1 VTPDGSANPGDW
13 RFDVEPGKVVR
24 MDRTRETPPFEAVL
38 GSAEAVAGGRLAGEG
53 PAGRLP
59 LTPAMLREE
68 PSGNLFGL
76 TQDVG
81 MGWAPTDLGG
91 PQVVIVSTLGGV
103 RGDDGRPVALGYHTG
118 HWEIGLL
125 VREAANELREQGA
138 IPFAA
143 FCSDPCDGRTQ
154 GTTGMFDSLPYR
166 NDAAIVMRRQ
176 IRSLPTAA
184 GVMAVA
190 TCDKGLPAS
199 MLALAGCG
207 RLPGVV
213 VPGGVTLPAAGAE
226 DAGQVQSLGARFSHD
241 LITVDYAAAMGCRAC
256 GSPGGG
262 CQFLGTAA
270 TSQVVAEALG
280 LALPHA
286 ALAPSGEKAWY
297 ELGRRSALA
306 LLRLLALGIPVARI
320 LTRHALEN
328 AMLVHAAFGGST
340 NLLLHIPA
348 IAHAAGLVPPAVEDW
363 IRVNRATP
371 RLVDVLP
378 NGPRNHPTVMAY
390 MAGGVP
396 EVMLHLRRMGLLH
409 GEVLTATGGTL
420 DETLDWWEESER
432 RKTARA
438 RLAAAGV
445 PPDDVIMSPDA
456 ARRSGLTSTVVFPVG
471 NLAPEGSVIKATA
484 LDPSVVGADQVFRFR
499 GPARVFADE
508 REAIRA
514 VKGAGARPI
523 RPGDVVILIGNGPSG
538 TGMQE
543 TAQITFALK
552 YLPWGKRV
560 ALVTDGRFS
569 GVSTG
574 ACIGHVGPEALHGG
588 PIGRVRDDDLIEI
601 VIDRKALAGSVNL
614 VGAGGASLSP
624 ERCAALL
631 RERGPH
637 PDLAVHAALP
647 DDTRLWA
654 ALQRAS
660 GGTWAGCVYDVDRI
674 VAAVAAGMRTAN
686 GEPAAPGAP
695 QRSGAAR
702 KIAGRKRG
710 GSKRGARKTR
720 RAPGKR
726 PRRRG
731 RRRR

>member
-1 VTPDGSANPGDW
+1 MNRSPDP
-13 RFDVEPGKVVR
+13 
-24 MDRTRETPPFEAVL
+24 PPFDAVL
-38 GSAEAVAGGRLAGEG
+38 GAADAVSAGRLAGEG

-59 LTPAMLREE
+59 VTPEMLREE
-68 PSGNLFGL
+68 PSGKLFGL
-76 TQDVG
+76 TQNVW
-81 MGWAPTDLGG
+81 MGWSAEALQG
-91 PQVVIVSTLGGV
+91 PEFVIVSTLGGL

-125 VREAANELREQGA
+125 VREAAETLRERGA
-138 IPFAA
+138 VPFAVY
-143 FCSDPCDGRTQ
+143 CSDPCDGRTQ

-166 NDAAIVMRRQ
+166 NDAAIVMRRL

-190 TCDKGLPAS
+190 TCDKGLPAA

-213 VPGGVTLPAAGAE
+213 VPGGVTLPAIGGE
-226 DAGQVQSLGARFSHD
+226 DAGQVQSLGARFAHD
-241 LITVDYAAAMGCRAC
+241 LVTLDYAATMGCRAC
-256 GSPGGG
+256 GSAGGG

-270 TSQVVAEALG
+270 TSQVVAEGLG

-286 ALAPSGEKAWY
+286 ALAPSGEPAWF

-306 LLRLLALGIPVARI
+306 LLRLYALGIPISRI
-320 LTRHALEN
+320 LTAHALEN

-348 IAHAAGLVPPAVEDW
+348 IALAAGLRPPTVEDW

-371 RLVDVLP
+371 RLVDCLP
-378 NGPRNHPTVMAY
+378 NGPRGHPTVQVFL
-390 MAGGVP
+390 AGGVP

-409 GEVLTATGGTL
+409 GDVLTATGDTL
-420 DETLDWWEESER
+420 DVTLDWWEQSER
-432 RKTARA
+432 RGAARA
-438 RLAAAGV
+438 RLAAGASV
-445 PPDDVIMSPDA
+445 SPDDVIMGPDA
-456 ARRSGLTSTVVFPVG
+456 ARRAGLTSTVVFPVG

-484 LDPSVVGADQVFRFR
+484 LDPSVVGEDQVFRHR
-499 GPARVFADE
+499 GPARVFTDE
-508 REAIRA
+508 GDAIRA
-514 VKGAGARPI
+514 IKGTTERPI
-523 RPGDVVILIGNGPSG
+523 RPGDVIMLIGNGPSG

-552 YLPWGKRV
+552 YLPWGKHV

-574 ACIGHVGPEALHGG
+574 ACVGHVGPEALQGG
-588 PIGRVRDDDLIEI
+588 PIGRVRDGDLIEI
-601 VIDRKALAGSVNL
+601 VIDRAALAGSVNM
-614 VGAGGASLSP
+614 VGTGDAVLPA
-624 ERCAALL
+624 EQCAALL
-631 RERGPH
+631 RERGPY
-637 PDLAVHAALP
+637 PGLAVHAALP

-674 VAAVAAGMRTAN
+674 VETLEAGLRAGAAAPPAVA
-686 GEPAAPGAP
+686 PGP
-695 QRSGAAR
+695 ST
-702 KIAGRKRG
+702 GRQ
-710 GSKRGARKTR
+710 S
-720 RAPGKR
+720 
-726 PRRRG
+726 
-731 RRRR
+731 